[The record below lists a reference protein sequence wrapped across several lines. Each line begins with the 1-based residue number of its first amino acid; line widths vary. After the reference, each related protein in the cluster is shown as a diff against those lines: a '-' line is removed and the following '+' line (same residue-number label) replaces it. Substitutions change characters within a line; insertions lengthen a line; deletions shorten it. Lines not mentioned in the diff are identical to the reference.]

1 MIKNYIRIAFRNLGR
16 NKSYVIINTLGLGIA
31 LACCIAAYMIVAYNI
46 EFDNFH
52 DSKKTSSIFQIHT
65 LLKEK
70 SGRIVRN
77 GNAPIVMAPI
87 MTEEVAGIE
96 KFTRYTHEGGYMRYN
111 DQPFFERISFADSTF
126 FEMFDYPLLHGNH
139 KSFKNKRAIFLSEAM
154 ATKYFG
160 EEDPIGKLLVL
171 SFPNNTEIEVTVEGI
186 LKKVPLNNTFYF
198 EALMRM
204 ENYLEV
210 HDLDVNNWGDWRDVS
225 TFVQVTSPE
234 IVTNLD
240 EQLERYVALRNEVKR
255 DVVVDSF
262 EVLPFNASFTEDD
275 INWTQVNLR
284 ISGVS
289 MVIFSVMAFLILVIA
304 CFNLTNTSIA
314 MTAKRLKEVGVR
326 KAIGAARQQI
336 VVQFLFETL
345 ITISFA
351 ALASLLMAQLIVP
364 AFMRMWNAP
373 YGLGDL
379 NGLNLFLAIVAMVFV
394 ASLLAGTYPA
404 IFNSKFKPVALL
416 KGHVQFKGTNGF
428 TRTLVAMQFALSVIV
443 LVGGVVF
450 IQNAGYQETI
460 DFGYDK
466 EMVVTVRIQ
475 NEGEFEA
482 MENEVLKNP
491 DVLSVAVSNQ
501 HTGHNTYQ
509 SPVTVDTTETTAW
522 LMGVGKNYFEAM
534 GFNLAEGRFFINNNA
549 SDMDGGVIVNK
560 AFLKKVNLSNPM
572 DKIITVH
579 GIKRHIVGIL
589 ENHIDNLSRS
599 KDPEPFVFYPAEPQ
613 YYKIML
619 VRAEPSKLG
628 ETQKFLEST
637 WKRLFP
643 TKSFESQFQEDIV
656 LSRSKR
662 MNSNLKKIFLFLTI
676 LGGLLSASGIFALA
690 SLNIAKRTKEIGIR
704 KALGATVPSVV
715 GLLNKEFVIVLL
727 IATSLGSVGGY
738 YLTRALL
745 DELYAYHISV
755 GIIPVVC
762 SALFIFAIGMFT
774 TSTAIFKAAKTN
786 PVDTLR
792 SE

>member
-1 MIKNYIRIAFRNLGR
+1 MIKNYLRIALRNLVR

-52 DSKKTSSIFQIHT
+52 DSKKTSNIFQIHT
-65 LLKEK
+65 LIKEK
-70 SGRIVRN
+70 NGRILRN
-77 GNAPIVMAPI
+77 GNAPIVMGPI
-87 MTEEVAGIE
+87 ITEEVAGIE
-96 KFTRYTHEGGYMRYN
+96 RFTRYTHEGDYIRYN
-111 DQPFFERISFADSTF
+111 DQPFFEKISFADSTF
-126 FEMFDYPLLHGNH
+126 FDMFDYPLVHGNH

-160 EEDPIGKLLVL
+160 KDDPIGKILVV
-171 SFPNNTEIEVTVEGI
+171 SFEDNKEIEVTVEGV

-198 EALMRM
+198 EALMRI

-225 TFVQVTSPE
+225 TFVQVASPE
-234 IVTNLD
+234 IITNLPGH
-240 EQLERYVALRNEVKR
+240 LKKYVSLRNEVKR
-255 DVVVDSF
+255 DAVVEAF
-262 EVLPFNASFTEDD
+262 EVVPFNAWFSEDD
-275 INWTQVNLR
+275 INWTQVNVR
-284 ISGVS
+284 ISAVS
-289 MVIFSVMAFLILVIA
+289 MIAFAVIAFMILVIA

-326 KAIGAARQQI
+326 KSIGASRQQI
-336 VVQFLFETL
+336 VVQFLLETV
-345 ITISFA
+345 ITISLA
-351 ALASLLMAQLIVP
+351 AVASLLMAQIIVP
-364 AFMRMWNAP
+364 VFMGMWNAP
-373 YGLGDL
+373 YGLSDL
-379 NGLNLFLAIVAMVFV
+379 NGLNFFMAILSIVFI

-404 IFNSKFKPVALL
+404 VFNSKFKPVALL
-416 KGHVQFKGTNGF
+416 KGNVHFKGTNGF

-443 LVGGVVF
+443 LVGGMVF
-450 IQNAGYQETI
+450 MQNAAYQEGI

-475 NEGEFEA
+475 DESEFEA
-482 MENEVLKNP
+482 MENEALKNP
-491 DVLSVAVSNQ
+491 DILSVAVSNQ
-501 HTGHNTYQ
+501 HSGDNTYQ
-509 SPVTVDTTETTAW
+509 SPVKVDTTETTTW

-534 GFNLAEGRFFINNNA
+534 GFNLADGRFFNHDNA
-549 SDMDGGVIVNK
+549 SDLDGGVIVNK
-560 AFLKKVNLSNPM
+560 AFLKKVNLQDPM

-579 GIKRHIVGIL
+579 GVRRHIVGIL

-599 KDPEPFVFYPAEPQ
+599 KEPEPFVFYPAEPE
-613 YYKIML
+613 YFKIML

-628 ETQKFLEST
+628 QTQKFLEST

-643 TKSFESQFQEDIV
+643 TKSFESRFQEDIV
-656 LSRSKR
+656 LAKSKR

-704 KALGATVPSVV
+704 KALGATVVSVV
-715 GLLNKEFVIVLL
+715 GLLNKEFVIVLF
-727 IATSLGSVGGY
+727 IATSLGSMGGY
-738 YLTRALL
+738 YLTNVLL
-745 DELYAYHISV
+745 DELYAYHITV
-755 GIIPVVC
+755 GIIPVVG
-762 SALFIFAIGMFT
+762 SALFIFAIGMCT